1 MKSALMQLELK
12 ITWAPRTGEMRVV
25 FLLPGGAPQEF
36 AETVGIV
43 RRMTDTIETTCE
55 ALRARGR
62 DDLTFMWADDYR
74 RPTPGVCFSLDS
86 WGRIIT
92 EIREA
97 CAAAEREAAHHVA
110 EAGHA

>member
-1 MKSALMQLELK
+1 MKSARMQLELT
-12 ITWAPRTGEMRVV
+12 ISWAPRTGEMRVV

-36 AETVGIV
+36 AATVDIV
-43 RRMTDTIETTCE
+43 RRMTDTIETACE

-62 DDLTFMWADDYR
+62 DDLTFMWADDYH

-86 WGRIIT
+86 WGLIIT

-110 EAGHA
+110 EVGHA

>member
-1 MKSALMQLELK
+1 MKSALMQLELT
-12 ITWAPRTGEMRVV
+12 ISWAPRTGEMRVV
-25 FLLPGGAPQEF
+25 FLLPGGAPQES
-36 AETVGIV
+36 AATVDIV
-43 RRMTDTIETTCE
+43 RRMTDTIETASR

-74 RPTPGVCFSLDS
+74 RPTPGVCVSLDS
-86 WGRIIT
+86 WGLIIT

-110 EAGHA
+110 EVGHA